1 MIGPTEIVF
10 GLMAFCLV
18 FGLLGGPALTHE
30 IIRRLRPPTERSL
43 IKTVQK
49 HRAEEERHR
58 QLRQEAE
65 AELRRLRERAKK
77 EAEA

>member
-10 GLMAFCLV
+10 CLMALCLV
-18 FGLLGGPALTHE
+18 YGILVYPIQGQ
-30 IIRRLRPPTERSL
+30 IWRSVRPPTERKL